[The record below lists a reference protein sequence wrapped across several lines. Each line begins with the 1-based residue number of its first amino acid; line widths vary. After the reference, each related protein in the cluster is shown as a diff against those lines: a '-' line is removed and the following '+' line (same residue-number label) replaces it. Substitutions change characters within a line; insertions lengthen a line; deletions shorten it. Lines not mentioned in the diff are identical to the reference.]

1 MQKEFTMNAIVLTA
15 EQVAM
20 NKMVTGEDRHQF
32 LGKTVKGYLG
42 LVGYHEYIVEDTY
55 PDTVFSAAVVL
66 RREAFSFV
74 DRRFGILFNDGF
86 AIVLP
91 TEDNQLT
98 LNTVGLYKAW
108 LEKFSAAK
116 LEFNCGI
123 EIRVSKDLVKKLKT
137 PVLAIQE
144 KLRAYEGM
152 FGRLKEAK
160 PLKAFEANDKGCI
173 RTELED
179 GAVTVKIDTRAVMF
193 VAEMAADYTDYC
205 CRKAAALMA
214 LLDFSDFA
222 YKAKEKMARFKKE
235 VEDPLK

>member
-1 MQKEFTMNAIVLTA
+1 MNAFVLTA

-20 NKMVTGEDRHQF
+20 NKMVTGEDRGQF
-32 LGKTVKGYLG
+32 LGKSVKGYLDP
-42 LVGYHEYIVEDTY
+42 VGYHEYIVEDTY

-66 RREAFSFV
+66 HREAFGVV

-98 LNTVGLYKAW
+98 LDTVGLYKSW
-108 LEKFSAAK
+108 LEQYSTRK
-116 LEFNCGI
+116 LSFDCGI
-123 EIRVSKDLVKKLKT
+123 EVRVSKDLVKKLKT
-137 PVLAIQE
+137 PVLAIQD
-144 KLRAYEGM
+144 KFRAYEGV

-160 PLKAFEANDKGCI
+160 PLKAFQPNDKGCI

-179 GAVTVKIDTRAVMF
+179 GALTVKIDTRAVMF
-193 VAEMAADYTDYC
+193 VVEMAADYTDYVLK
-205 CRKAAALMA
+205 KAVALMS

>member
-1 MQKEFTMNAIVLTA
+1 MNAIVLTL
-15 EQVAM
+15 EKVTM

-32 LGKTVKGYLG
+32 LGKTVKGYLDP
-42 LVGYHEYIVEDTY
+42 VGYHEYIVEDTY

-66 RREAFSFV
+66 HREAFGVV
-74 DRRFGILFNDGF
+74 DRRFGILFDDGF
-86 AIVLP
+86 AVVLD
-91 TEDNQLT
+91 TESCPHSVDSL
-98 LNTVGLYKAW
+98 GLYKAW
-108 LEKFSAAK
+108 LSKFETPK
-116 LEFNCGI
+116 LDFDCGI
-123 EIRVSKDLVKKLKT
+123 EIRVSKNLLRKIKAPLMKISD
-137 PVLAIQE
+137 

-160 PLKAFEANDKGCI
+160 PLKAFQPNDKGCI

-193 VAEMAADYTDYC
+193 VAEMAADYTDYVLK
-205 CRKAAALMA
+205 KAVALMS